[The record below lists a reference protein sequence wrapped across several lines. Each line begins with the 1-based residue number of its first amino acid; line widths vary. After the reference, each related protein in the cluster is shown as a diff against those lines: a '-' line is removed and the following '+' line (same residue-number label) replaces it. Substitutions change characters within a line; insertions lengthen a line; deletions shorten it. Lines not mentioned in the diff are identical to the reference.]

1 MTCAVP
7 RCTEPSA
14 MAGVCSGHWLEADE
28 AAHGADRIEQELVAA
43 LRDQVE
49 GERLRREKLREAA
62 RLRALAPDLDRAQRV
77 LEKIVGRFH
86 DEVAQGAG
94 RNSAIAGAAWA
105 AGRLVAGH
113 ELPEDATLARLIDE
127 GVAVGLGARECDY
140 TVKAQVRRA
149 RTSPRVLPRKSAWSS
164 EWETRW

>member
-1 MTCAVP
+1 
-7 RCTEPSA
+7 

-49 GERLRREKLREAA
+49 GEKARREKLREAQ

-86 DEVAQGAG
+86 DEV
-94 RNSAIAGAAWA
+94 AIAGAAWA

-149 RTSPRVLPRKSAWSS
+149 RSSPRVLPRKSAWSS